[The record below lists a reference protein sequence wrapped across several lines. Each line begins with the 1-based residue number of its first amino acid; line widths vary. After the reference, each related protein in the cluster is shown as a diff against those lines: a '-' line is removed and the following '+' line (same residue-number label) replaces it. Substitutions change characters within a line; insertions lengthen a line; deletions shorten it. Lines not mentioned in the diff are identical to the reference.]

1 MPYSDTRPNW
11 LSEIIEEQRPHGDQ
25 PTSFTERQ
33 ARRDAIVTAIQA
45 HPRGQRLSGLPG
57 LADAVWAAL
66 GVAHRTEHEARQ
78 NPDADAAAPA
88 IQASLFLLELDPHG
102 D

>member
-1 MPYSDTRPNW
+1 MRYNDTRPNW
-11 LSEIIEEQRPHGDQ
+11 LSEIIEDRCPCSAQLA
-25 PTSFTERQ
+25 SFVERK
-33 ARRDAIVTAIQA
+33 ARRDAIVTAIHA
-45 HPRGQRLSGLPG
+45 HPQGQNLSELTG

-78 NPDADAAAPA
+78 SADTNTNAPA
-88 IQASLFLLELDPHG
+88 IQASLFLLELDRRG